1 MDQVVRT
8 SELDQV
14 DVGDQGYLLVQVRQ
28 VVHLLL
34 VYLVDQH
41 NRKDL
46 VDLWDQFVLVDLA
59 DPLYH
64 ILGNQCNIECSHD
77 LHMSILEVEL
87 AECSS
92 IACSQLK

>member
-14 DVGDQGYLLVQVRQ
+14 DVGDQGYLLVQVQQ
-28 VVHLLL
+28 VDHLLL

-41 NRKDL
+41 NRKDQ
-46 VDLWDQFVLVDLA
+46 VDLWDQLVLVVLVD
-59 DPLYH
+59 PLGH

-77 LHMSILEVEL
+77 WHKSILEVVL
-87 AECSS
+87 VECSS
-92 IACSQLK
+92 IECNQLK